1 VVVDGALEAIPQ
13 LMAVLVLVLFSF
25 LLFGIM
31 GVQLFAGLFH
41 ARCRL
46 TPHPVTFAWVPGLNY
61 SDYR

>member
-1 VVVDGALEAIPQ
+1 
-13 LMAVLVLVLFSF
+13 
-25 LLFGIM
+25 M